1 MIRRTALLSLQ
12 GGINERLSTDT
23 AIMNKGVKVLDNVPE
38 IKPYPFIEIGEDTV
52 NDWSTK
58 LEFGE
63 EVTHTLHIW
72 SQQGG
77 KKETKEIMNLILQ
90 SLSEPLSLDDGF
102 YIEFSKLDF
111 MEVYNDPDKIT
122 RHGVIR
128 FRFKISQ

>member
-1 MIRRTALLSLQ
+1 MFRRTALLSLQ
-12 GGINERLSTDT
+12 EGIYKRLSTDS
-23 AIMNKGVKVLDNVPE
+23 AINAKGVKVLDNVPE
-38 IKPYPFIEIGEDTV
+38 TKPFPYIEIGEDTV

-72 SQQGG
+72 SQHGG
-77 KKETKEIMNLILQ
+77 KKEAKEIMNLILQ
-90 SLSEPLSLDDGF
+90 SLSQPLSLDDGF
-102 YIEFSKLDF
+102 SIEFSKLDF